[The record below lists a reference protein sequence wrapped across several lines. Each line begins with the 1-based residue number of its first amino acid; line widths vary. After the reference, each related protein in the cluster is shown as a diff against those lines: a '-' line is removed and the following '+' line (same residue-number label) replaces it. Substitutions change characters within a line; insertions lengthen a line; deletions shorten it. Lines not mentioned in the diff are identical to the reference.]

1 MRHFYVGLFVIVT
14 LCVLGFYTLFMAD
27 VALFGTQQQVKV
39 QFESA
44 GGLREGDSVLLAGR
58 RTGRVMQITY
68 DANAP
73 YERRITAT
81 LTLEE
86 EIVLREDYVIQ
97 IVESTALGGRQVKIE
112 PGDPTSP
119 KITLT
124 DPLVGDVAPGLFDAL
139 AKFGDVVAGEGG
151 AGDLFAKLDRIVGEL
166 ESGNAAESLSKSLE
180 NFERASADV
189 AALTDGIAQGKG
201 TLGAL
206 FQLNEFYDTWL
217 ATGQDL
223 DKAAEDVQGII
234 DEART
239 GDGIV
244 AAALND
250 PKLAEDG
257 RKLIADASSSF
268 DNINAVTAD
277 LKAGKGLI
285 GRFLSDEETADSGAN
300 IVANIEKVSADLA
313 NGTGTVGRLFTSDD
327 LYQNVNATF
336 ASAAKVAKDLED
348 GKGTLGQLISN
359 DELMRE
365 ITLAVETLTRSLED
379 FREAAPVTTLTSVLF
394 SAF

>member
-1 MRHFYVGLFVIVT
+1 MRHFYVGLFVILT
-14 LCVLGFYTLFMAD
+14 LCVLGYYTLFMAD
-27 VALFGTQQQVKV
+27 VALFGNQQQVKV

-73 YERRITAT
+73 LERRITAT

-86 EIVLREDYVIQ
+86 EIVLRQDYVIQ
-97 IVESTALGGRQVKIE
+97 IVESTALGGRQVTIE
-112 PGDPTSP
+112 PGDPAAP
-119 KITLT
+119 QIALAAPLT
-124 DPLVGDVAPGLFDAL
+124 GNVAPGLFDAL
-139 AKFGDVVAGEGG
+139 GNFGDALSGEDGV
-151 AGDLFAKLDRIVGEL
+151 GDLLAKLNKIVGDL
-166 ESGNAAESLSKSLE
+166 ESSDAAGNLSTSLA
-180 NFERASADV
+180 NFEKASADI
-189 AALTDGIAQGKG
+189 AELTDGLSQGKG

-206 FQLNEFYDTWL
+206 FQAKDFYDTWF
-217 ATGQDL
+217 ATGEDL
-223 DKAAEDVQGII
+223 GKAAEDVQGII
-234 DEART
+234 GDART

-250 PKLAEDG
+250 PQLAEDG

-285 GRFLSDEETADSGAN
+285 GRFLSDEDTADSGAN

-313 NGTGTVGRLFTSDD
+313 NGTGTVGRLFTSDE

-348 GKGTLGQLISN
+348 GKGTLGQLIS
-359 DELMRE
+359 DDDLMRE